1 MLEAVLE
8 LSNVVVSWRD
18 LFNAYLGLIRTV
30 VGRLANHAALP
41 HYRYLIRFFV
51 EDFVTLP
58 MPLSVPKLSRIGNS
72 SMIQFSF
79 AIKLRIIKSANVVA
93 AIGLIFQ
100 FIVLRIIIEVVKPF
114 LRLLLPLIEISLI
127 V

>member
-1 MLEAVLE
+1 
-8 LSNVVVSWRD
+8 
-18 LFNAYLGLIRTV
+18 
-30 VGRLANHAALP
+30 
-41 HYRYLIRFFV
+41 
-51 EDFVTLP
+51 